1 MTINYRVRKQIVDC
15 FAQRESS
22 QEIASML
29 NVSLDQIQDWRR
41 RYKHGHEDWVFRDHQ
56 KFSIQERKEI
66 ELSPESETLSG
77 DIFMSKKISAE
88 IRHQVL
94 LLLRQGARAQSIA
107 TQLRLTKSW
116 VQQCQYRFD
125 LGDLTWLDPTY
136 RSLVTPELALRAVRE
151 YEICRNYAQAARVC
165 NISRSDVY
173 RYVQNM
179 AKWGVPLLPRGRPS
193 ASTKLAMK
201 TSSCAKIP
209 VPVKKPKTL
218 KSAERMLEEQRIV
231 LESLLESMNK
241 HLGGTEG
248 SKKKISS
255 LTMQLRQHIAA
266 GYPLPDLA
274 DSPIPAGAPFIV
286 VLETL
291 ANECRK
297 IRNSWIESEFSKSI
311 TKDDTVS
318 DE

>member
-1 MTINYRVRKQIVDC
+1 MIVGCISGESRTLPGSTIQNPGGFV
-15 FAQRESS
+15 FLASS
-22 QEIASML
+22 WRAACGEEP
-29 NVSLDQIQDWRR
+29 NRRQDKARR
-41 RYKHGHEDWVFRDHQ
+41 RFRI
-56 KFSIQERKEI
+56 F

-77 DIFMSKKISAE
+77 DTFMGKKISAE

-94 LLLRQGARAQSIA
+94 LLLQQGARSWTIA
-107 TQLRLTKSW
+107 TRLGLARSW
-116 VQQCQYRFD
+116 VKRCQYCFD
-125 LGDLTWLDPTY
+125 RGDLTWLDPTY
-136 RSLVTPELALRAVRE
+136 RLSATPELALRAVQE
-151 YEICRNYAQAARVC
+151 YEICYSYTQAARVC
-165 NISRSDVY
+165 NISAADVR

-179 AKWGVPLLPRGRPS
+179 AKFGVPLLPRGRPS

-201 TSSCAKIP
+201 TASCAKVP

-241 HLGGTEG
+241 HLGGTDG

-255 LTMQLRQHIAA
+255 LTKQLRQHIAA
-266 GYPLPDLA
+266 GYPLPNLA

-291 ANECRK
+291 ANECRR
-297 IRNSWIESEFSKSI
+297 IRNSLIESEFSKST
-311 TKDDTVS
+311 TKDDTAS
-318 DE
+318 AA

>member
-1 MTINYRVRKQIVDC
+1 MDGGRQGTPKRKHTI
-15 FAQRESS
+15 F
-22 QEIASML
+22 
-29 NVSLDQIQDWRR
+29 
-41 RYKHGHEDWVFRDHQ
+41 
-56 KFSIQERKEI
+56 

-297 IRNSWIESEFSKSI
+297 IRNSWIESEFSKST

>member
-1 MTINYRVRKQIVDC
+1 
-15 FAQRESS
+15 
-22 QEIASML
+22 
-29 NVSLDQIQDWRR
+29 
-41 RYKHGHEDWVFRDHQ
+41 
-56 KFSIQERKEI
+56 
-66 ELSPESETLSG
+66 
-77 DIFMSKKISAE
+77 
-88 IRHQVL
+88 
-94 LLLRQGARAQSIA
+94 
-107 TQLRLTKSW
+107 
-116 VQQCQYRFD
+116 
-125 LGDLTWLDPTY
+125 
-136 RSLVTPELALRAVRE
+136 
-151 YEICRNYAQAARVC
+151 
-165 NISRSDVY
+165 
-173 RYVQNM
+173 
-179 AKWGVPLLPRGRPS
+179 
-193 ASTKLAMK
+193 
-201 TSSCAKIP
+201 
-209 VPVKKPKTL
+209 
-218 KSAERMLEEQRIV
+218 MLEEQRIV

>member
-1 MTINYRVRKQIVDC
+1 
-15 FAQRESS
+15 
-22 QEIASML
+22 
-29 NVSLDQIQDWRR
+29 
-41 RYKHGHEDWVFRDHQ
+41 
-56 KFSIQERKEI
+56 
-66 ELSPESETLSG
+66 
-77 DIFMSKKISAE
+77 MSKKISAE

>member
-1 MTINYRVRKQIVDC
+1 MSKRTDTTSIPKQAA
-15 FAQRESS
+15 AQELLESATALLA
-22 QEIASML
+22 EKKDDAA
-29 NVSLDQIQDWRR
+29 V
-41 RYKHGHEDWVFRDHQ
+41 KEDAVNL
-56 KFSIQERKEI
+56 

-77 DIFMSKKISAE
+77 DSFMSKKISAE

-201 TSSCAKIP
+201 TYSCAKIP

-297 IRNSWIESEFSKSI
+297 IRNSWIESEFSKST
-311 TKDDTVS
+311 TKDDTGS

>member
-1 MTINYRVRKQIVDC
+1 MVP
-15 FAQRESS
+15 A
-22 QEIASML
+22 
-29 NVSLDQIQDWRR
+29 
-41 RYKHGHEDWVFRDHQ
+41 
-56 KFSIQERKEI
+56 

-136 RSLVTPELALRAVRE
+136 RSLVAPELALRAVRE

-165 NISRSDVY
+165 NISPSDVY

-248 SKKKISS
+248 SKKKK
-255 LTMQLRQHIAA
+255 MKA
-266 GYPLPDLA
+266 
-274 DSPIPAGAPFIV
+274 
-286 VLETL
+286 
-291 ANECRK
+291 
-297 IRNSWIESEFSKSI
+297 
-311 TKDDTVS
+311 
-318 DE
+318 

>member
-1 MTINYRVRKQIVDC
+1 M
-15 FAQRESS
+15 S
-22 QEIASML
+22 
-29 NVSLDQIQDWRR
+29 
-41 RYKHGHEDWVFRDHQ
+41 
-56 KFSIQERKEI
+56 

-179 AKWGVPLLPRGRPS
+179 AKWGVPLLPCRQPS

-297 IRNSWIESEFSKSI
+297 IRNSWIESEFSKST